1 VTGEAVP
8 NAAESPAEAER
19 RRRRRRRKPR
29 GERGDAPASGAP
41 EAVGVTAVGPVGVSK
56 DSFFARMAAR
66 VKGWFGG

>member
-1 VTGEAVP
+1 MQAADVP

-29 GERGDAPASGAP
+29 GERGEGGSAPATTGAAP
-41 EAVGVTAVGPVGVSK
+41 GGPVGVSK

>member
-1 VTGEAVP
+1 MQATDVP
-8 NAAESPAEAER
+8 NAAESPADAER

-29 GERGDAPASGAP
+29 GERGAEGASS
-41 EAVGVTAVGPVGVSK
+41 EAAAVGPVGVSK

>member
-1 VTGEAVP
+1 MQAADVP

-29 GERGDAPASGAP
+29 GERGEVPAAGAPGTPAAPA
-41 EAVGVTAVGPVGVSK
+41 GPVGVSK
-56 DSFFARMAAR
+56 ESFFARMAAR